1 MPFTFILYNLEVLF
15 CFLQCVRSV
24 FFCAHTNQKLN
35 FLQHAEVSNISKRT
49 ISECVQLYF
58 GCLRFQ
64 FSELSKS

>member
-15 CFLQCVRSV
+15 VFCSV
-24 FFCAHTNQKLN
+24 FGLFFFCAHTNQKLN